1 MTSALRTKQG
11 KLAAGAAALALV
23 LVAGWFLVVAPK
35 RSRAD
40 ALEAQVVAAQT
51 ELAQKRAE
59 LARPSAAVRI
69 KANDLFRLSKAL
81 PTVGD
86 TAGVIL
92 DVNRLANQHDL
103 TFWSLTPGTPLAGTG
118 VLQQPYGVELEGR
131 FGDVSRFLR
140 DLRTLVRVKKG
151 RLDARGRIYAVD
163 QVELKEPESTKKF
176 PVVKASLTVN
186 AFSYAG
192 EAVPPGDTPATTTT
206 STTGT
211 VAAGA
216 TP

>member
-1 MTSALRTKQG
+1 M
-11 KLAAGAAALALV
+11 LAAGAAALALV
-23 LVAGWFLVVAPK
+23 LLAGWFLVVSPK
-35 RSRAD
+35 RTRAD
-40 ALEAQVVAAQT
+40 ELQGQVAVAQT

-81 PTVGD
+81 PGAQD

-92 DVNRLANQHDL
+92 DVDRLAGQHGL
-103 TFWSLTPGTPLAGTG
+103 TFWSLTPEPAQVGTG
-118 VLQQPYGVELEGR
+118 ILRQPYGVVLEGR

-140 DLRTLVRVKKG
+140 DLRTLVKIKKG
-151 RLDARGRIYAVD
+151 QRLDARGRIYTVD
-163 QVELKEPESTKKF
+163 RLELKEPESAKKF

-186 AFSYAG
+186 AYSYAG
-192 EAVPPGDTPATTTT
+192 DAVPPGNTPETTTT
-206 STTGT
+206 PAPGT

>member
-1 MTSALRTKQG
+1 MTSGLRTKQG
-11 KLAAGAAALALV
+11 MLTAGAATIALL

-40 ALEAQVVAAQT
+40 ALEVQVAAAQT

-81 PTVGD
+81 PGYSD
-86 TAGVIL
+86 TAAVIL
-92 DVNRLANQHDL
+92 DVDRLAGQHDL
-103 TFWSLTPGTPLAGTG
+103 TFWSLTPGAPMVGTG
-118 VLQQPYGVELEGR
+118 VLQQPYGVVLEGR

-140 DLRTLVRVKKG
+140 DLRTLVKVRKG

-163 QVELKEPESTKKF
+163 KIELKEPESAKKF

-186 AFSYAG
+186 AYSYAG
-192 EAVPPGDTPATTTT
+192 DAVPPGSTSETTTT

>member
-1 MTSALRTKQG
+1 MTSVLRTQRG
-11 KLAAGAAALALV
+11 MLAAGAAALALV
-23 LVAGWFLVVAPK
+23 LVAGWFLVVSPK

-40 ALEAQVVAAQT
+40 ELVGQVAAAQT

-59 LARPSAAVRI
+59 LARPSANVRI
-69 KANDLFRLSKAL
+69 RANDLFRLSKAL
-81 PTVGD
+81 PGAMD
-86 TAGVIL
+86 TASVIL
-92 DVNRLANQHDL
+92 DVDRLARQHEL
-103 TFWSLTPGTPLAGTG
+103 SFFSLTPESPQGGAGF
-118 VLQQPYGVELEGR
+118 VQQPYGVVLEGR

-140 DLRTLVRVKKG
+140 DLRTLVKVKKG
-151 RLDARGRIYAVD
+151 RLDARGRVYAVD
-163 QVELKEPESTKKF
+163 RIELKEPETDKKF

-186 AFSYAG
+186 AYSYAG
-192 EAVPPGDTPATTTT
+192 DAVPPGNTPETTTT

>member
-1 MTSALRTKQG
+1 MTSVLRTRQG
-11 KLAAGAAALALV
+11 MLAAGAAALALV
-23 LVAGWFLVVAPK
+23 LVAGWFLVVSPK
-35 RSRAD
+35 RTRAD
-40 ALEAQVVAAQT
+40 ELKTEVAAAQG

-69 KANDLFRLSKAL
+69 RANDLFRLSKAL
-81 PTVGD
+81 PGATD

-92 DVNRLANQHDL
+92 DVDRLARQHDL
-103 TFWSLTPGTPLAGTG
+103 TFWSMTPESPQAGIG
-118 VLQQPYGVELEGR
+118 FLQQPYGVVLEGR

-140 DLRTLVRVKKG
+140 DLRTLVKVKKG
-151 RLDARGRIYAVD
+151 RLDARGRVYAVD
-163 QVELKEPESTKKF
+163 RVELQEPETGKKF

-186 AFSYAG
+186 AFSFAG
-192 EAVPPGDTPATTTT
+192 DAVPPGDTSETTTT
-206 STTGT
+206 TTGT

>member
-11 KLAAGAAALALV
+11 MLAAGAAALALM

-40 ALEAQVVAAQT
+40 ALESQVAAAQA
-51 ELAQKRAE
+51 ELALKRAE

-81 PTVGD
+81 PSAGD

-92 DVNRLANQHDL
+92 DVDRLARQHDL
-103 TFWSLTPGTPLAGTG
+103 TFWSLTPGAPLAGTG
-118 VLQQPYGVELEGR
+118 VLQQPYDVALEGR

-163 QVELKEPESTKKF
+163 QIELKEPESAKKF

-186 AFSYAG
+186 AYSYAG
-192 EAVPPGDTPATTTT
+192 DAVPPGNSPETTTT
-206 STTGT
+206 STTGS